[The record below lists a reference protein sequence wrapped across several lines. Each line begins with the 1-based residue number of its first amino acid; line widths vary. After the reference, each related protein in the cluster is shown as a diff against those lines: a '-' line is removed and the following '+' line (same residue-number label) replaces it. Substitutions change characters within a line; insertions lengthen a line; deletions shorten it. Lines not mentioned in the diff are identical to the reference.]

1 MRFCA
6 IVYSIFL
13 LNLSLASDLST
24 HFFSSPAKDLL
35 TSDNSCIGFYG
46 CAGAP
51 GTPQYCAI
59 TYAEDGK
66 KILLKF
72 YKYNYKNKNL
82 ELKNSQEISERLA
95 ADLLELLKEEVLNAS
110 DTPCRPVLDGW
121 NVEFGIRQKQ
131 WEFAGTNTTDKK
143 SVAFWMGS
151 IGVSNDIDSLKEK
164 LSQALKI
171 KNDKAISEGKRTLVL
186 PEGCR
191 FVDSPNLQPIICQ
204 TKNAVWIINK
214 TIDGNGGSK
223 ISLHRI
229 TKDFKTA
236 EEIEIPIKTDSNF
249 IPQNLHS
256 LSDDTILFSDIQN
269 NKAAVYKFNT
279 ESRKTEKII
288 GNLSSKYLQIT
299 PIGADKFIITNQQSG
314 QTAIRVYS
322 SSGEKLCAYE
332 KRQNA
337 SPNGF
342 ELFSNPVLLNN
353 SDIAVCFTSQTKN
366 NKNDNAHGALPQ
378 EFESA
383 VYIFTPDLKLK
394 YKTDAVRGKAERCF
408 EKNGN
413 LFLLAQD
420 GTFAKLKSSMVFYS
434 FFMNSPVKVA
444 EVPNFTYSFVI
455 NSATTRNSFL
465 FFSPFEL
472 HSLNG
477 NTGIFFLNDTVF
489 TRKLPPQF
497 DNVKSVANDETNIFI
512 VGKNYLPKHKLSI
525 YKKSLKSIFE

>member
-1 MRFCA
+1 MNQE
-6 IVYSIFL
+6 Y
-13 LNLSLASDLST
+13 
-24 HFFSSPAKDLL
+24 
-35 TSDNSCIGFYG
+35 
-46 CAGAP
+46 
-51 GTPQYCAI
+51 
-59 TYAEDGK
+59 
-66 KILLKF
+66 
-72 YKYNYKNKNL
+72 YNYKNKNL

-236 EEIEIPIKTDSNF
+236 EEIEIPIKTDSNS

-288 GNLSSKYLQIT
+288 GNLSPKHLQIT
-299 PIGADKFIITNQQSG
+299 PISADKFITTNQQSG

-337 SPNGF
+337 SPN
-342 ELFSNPVLLNN
+342 
-353 SDIAVCFTSQTKN
+353 
-366 NKNDNAHGALPQ
+366 
-378 EFESA
+378 
-383 VYIFTPDLKLK
+383 
-394 YKTDAVRGKAERCF
+394 
-408 EKNGN
+408 
-413 LFLLAQD
+413 
-420 GTFAKLKSSMVFYS
+420 
-434 FFMNSPVKVA
+434 
-444 EVPNFTYSFVI
+444 
-455 NSATTRNSFL
+455 
-465 FFSPFEL
+465 
-472 HSLNG
+472 
-477 NTGIFFLNDTVF
+477 
-489 TRKLPPQF
+489 
-497 DNVKSVANDETNIFI
+497 
-512 VGKNYLPKHKLSI
+512 
-525 YKKSLKSIFE
+525 